1 MISSARPTSIV
12 DLSTTCVYTEKF
24 IEQVGQCITL
34 RRETHATKLRSSF
47 PFQNFPTKIV
57 FSYAITVPHIVVKIK
72 QYNIRIYSVLYKLIN
87 KFLPRHVGSPLFI
100 CEFIIT
106 CKNYQVNISLPLR
119 VKIHLRVSELLIPFG
134 CIYGGDKDS
143 FYLDTS
149 IKHRFV
155 VIYPLSIKNFIISE
169 LSAIFPRSFTK
180 CFSTACRKTT
190 LLFHCSLLLL
200 TLPKLRANQ

>member
-1 MISSARPTSIV
+1 MHHSPTGNPCNKTPF
-12 DLSTTCVYTEKF
+12 L
-24 IEQVGQCITL
+24 
-34 RRETHATKLRSSF
+34 F
-47 PFQNFPTKIV
+47 PFPELPNENSFFLCDNRPSHCCQNQTI
-57 FSYAITVPHIVVKIK
+57 
-72 QYNIRIYSVLYKLIN
+72 QYHNIRIYSVLYKLIN
-87 KFLPRHVGSPLFI
+87 KFLPRHVGSPLYI

-155 VIYPLSIKNFIISE
+155 VIISA
-169 LSAIFPRSFTK
+169 LNQKFHNQRTF
-180 CFSTACRKTT
+180 CHFS
-190 LLFHCSLLLL
+190 SLLYQMLFY
-200 TLPKLRANQ
+200 RM

>member
-1 MISSARPTSIV
+1 MHHSPTGNPCNKTPF
-12 DLSTTCVYTEKF
+12 L
-24 IEQVGQCITL
+24 
-34 RRETHATKLRSSF
+34 F
-47 PFQNFPTKIV
+47 PFPELPNENS

-87 KFLPRHVGSPLFI
+87 KFLPRHVGSPLYI

-155 VIYPLSIKNFIISE
+155 VIISA
-169 LSAIFPRSFTK
+169 LNQKFHNQRTFCHFPRSFTK
-180 CFSTACRKTT
+180 CFSTAGRK
-190 LLFHCSLLLL
+190 LPYFSLFTITFNLAKTPS
-200 TLPKLRANQ
+200 KSVKS

>member
-1 MISSARPTSIV
+1 LQIKYLSLTKEESLFLISSALPTSIV

-87 KFLPRHVGSPLFI
+87 KFLPRHVGSPLYI

-155 VIYPLSIKNFIISE
+155 VIISA
-169 LSAIFPRSFTK
+169 LNQKFHNQRTF
-180 CFSTACRKTT
+180 CHFS
-190 LLFHCSLLLL
+190 SLLYQMLFY
-200 TLPKLRANQ
+200 LR

>member
-1 MISSARPTSIV
+1 MHHSPTGNPCNKTPF
-12 DLSTTCVYTEKF
+12 L
-24 IEQVGQCITL
+24 
-34 RRETHATKLRSSF
+34 F
-47 PFQNFPTKIV
+47 PFPELPNENSFSLCNNRPSHCCQNQTI
-57 FSYAITVPHIVVKIK
+57 
-72 QYNIRIYSVLYKLIN
+72 QYQDLFRSLY
-87 KFLPRHVGSPLFI
+87 I

-155 VIYPLSIKNFIISE
+155 VIISALNQKFHNQRTFCHFFLAPLPNAFLPHVEK
-169 LSAIFPRSFTK
+169 LSYFFTVHYY
-180 CFSTACRKTT
+180 F
-190 LLFHCSLLLL
+190 
-200 TLPKLRANQ
+200 